1 MSYCGALWEQR
12 REIFNRVVFLY
23 SSTRALG
30 FQFPVRVGTVILVC
44 YSVVIFVWRG
54 RGGVIIWGARGPIVP
69 YCPYCP
75 VGWVG
80 CLLVIVMDVGNLL
93 WNLGNSRV
101 SAERPFVLGSSQ
113 GCPLFVCPSRPI
125 GRDQDLKKIQ
135 GPHWASG
142 PIGSS
147 EQVLS
152 ISLRCQMSRFSRLLT
167 QQMSWL
173 LCFDG
178 WADGGWAG
186 EKLF

>member
-93 WNLGNSRV
+93 WNLGKSRV

-125 GRDQDLKKIQ
+125 GRDQDLNKNT
-135 GPHWASG
+135 GPALG
-142 PIGSS
+142 IRPN
-147 EQVLS
+147 
-152 ISLRCQMSRFSRLLT
+152 
-167 QQMSWL
+167 WL
-173 LCFDG
+173 LGAGVIDFIEMSDVAVFPA
-178 WADGGWAG
+178 ADTTDVLAAV
-186 EKLF
+186 F